1 MTNKQ
6 IKQDIIQALFNR
18 PVYTKQVNN
27 EEFRTRCPYCGD
39 SQKNLNTGHMYIK
52 INVEDNFPIVWNC
65 FKCNE
70 HGILTA
76 ETLALLEIDN
86 VDLRSEVTSLNRT
99 SDKVSAFRFLNNVK
113 TIFFDYEIPKITRG
127 KKTEYSEK
135 RLGHSINDEDLRKM
149 KIITSFREFLIHNK
163 VKELLCDTAMAFR
176 IEDHYVGFLSYGNS
190 HILFRDITGKEN
202 YRWIKYPIT
211 QESKEGRLFYS
222 IESSVDLFT
231 DEKIII
237 NLAEGPMDI
246 LSAYSNLGY
255 DKENIMNIA
264 VCGKQYV
271 SMINYLTSIGFV
283 GDNIC
288 LNIFADNDKEFNKN
302 KNNVP
307 MTINLFK
314 NMLKK
319 YKHLYGEV
327 NIYYNEKS
335 KDIGVP
341 ISEIIIN
348 KTKI

>member
-39 SQKNLNTGHMYIK
+39 SQKNFNTGHMYIK

-127 KKTEYSEK
+127 KKTEYIEK

-190 HILFRDITGKEN
+190 L
-202 YRWIKYPIT
+202 
-211 QESKEGRLFYS
+211 
-222 IESSVDLFT
+222 
-231 DEKIII
+231 
-237 NLAEGPMDI
+237 
-246 LSAYSNLGY
+246 
-255 DKENIMNIA
+255 
-264 VCGKQYV
+264 
-271 SMINYLTSIGFV
+271 
-283 GDNIC
+283 
-288 LNIFADNDKEFNKN
+288 
-302 KNNVP
+302 
-307 MTINLFK
+307 
-314 NMLKK
+314 
-319 YKHLYGEV
+319 
-327 NIYYNEKS
+327 
-335 KDIGVP
+335 
-341 ISEIIIN
+341 
-348 KTKI
+348 